1 MAIVTPEAD
10 RERARILVLLA
21 NAENRRLL
29 GSVLAQRYDVVE
41 EVPWQLSPAER
52 SAIDLIVVDGLS
64 LHRQWDLL
72 AAERSAQE
80 PVQLPILLLTDRKD
94 AGLTTRGIWQIV
106 DDVVLRPVERLE
118 LAARVESLLRARR
131 LSLRLRRMSALYE
144 AERRITERLQE
155 AALPQELPRIPGLA
169 LNAYYHAG
177 QDEARIGGDWYD
189 ALRLPD
195 GRVIITVGD
204 VSGSGLDA
212 AVAMGAVRQVL
223 RGVAQIHPDPAMM
236 LDAAHRTLQA
246 DDPDR
251 IVTAFVAVLD
261 PVTSELT
268 YASAGHPRP
277 LLRRRDADWA
287 ELSATGLP
295 LGVPMKGEY
304 VTETVAMPG
313 DAMLVLYTDGLT
325 EATHD
330 LAAGEQRLRD
340 ALRDPGVLASENVAR
355 AIHDAVLAEGARDD
369 VAIFTVRRDA
379 EVAGKAIAHWS
390 FDSADATT
398 ARATRHA
405 VSHALAEHGLNADAL
420 GSAEVVFA
428 ELLGNVVRYAPGEAE
443 VALDCSGPAPV
454 LHVLD
459 HGRGFRHLPK
469 LPDDVL
475 SERGRGLY
483 IVSALADDF
492 SVTRRP
498 HGGSH
503 ARAVLALT
511 QRTMSPFDALV
522 AFGDLDTIGLEA

>member
-1 MAIVTPEAD
+1 
-10 RERARILVLLA
+10 
-21 NAENRRLL
+21 
-29 GSVLAQRYDVVE
+29 VLARRYDVLE
-41 EVPWQLSPAER
+41 ELPWQDAPGEGIV
-52 SAIDLIVVDGLS
+52 IDLIVVDGLS
-64 LHRQWDLL
+64 LHRHWERL
-72 AAERSAQE
+72 AAERRAHE

-94 AGLTTRGIWQIV
+94 AGLTTRAVWQVV
-106 DDVVLRPVERLE
+106 DDVLLRPVERLE

-155 AALPQELPRIPGLA
+155 AALPKALPQIPGLA
-169 LNAYYHAG
+169 LDAYYHAG

-195 GRVIITVGD
+195 GRVIVTVGD

-212 AVAMGAVRQVL
+212 AVTMGSVRQVL
-223 RGVAQIHPDPAMM
+223 RGVAQIHPDPALM
-236 LDAAHRTLQA
+236 LDAADRTLQA

-277 LLRRRDADWA
+277 LLRRGSADWT
-287 ELSATGLP
+287 ELAAAGMP
-295 LGVPMKGEY
+295 LGVPAKGGRIA
-304 VTETVAMPG
+304 ETVTMPG

-330 LAAGEQRLRD
+330 IAAGE
-340 ALRDPGVLASENVAR
+340 ALLHAALADPAVLAAPNVAH

-369 VAIFTVRRDA
+369 VAIFTVRRNA
-379 EVAGKAIAHWS
+379 SQAAHAMERWT
-390 FDSADATT
+390 FDSADATA
-398 ARATRHA
+398 ARAVRHA
-405 VSHALAEHGLNADAL
+405 VSERLAAHGLSADPL
-420 GSAEVVFA
+420 GAAEVVFA
-428 ELLGNVVRYAPGEAE
+428 ELVGNVVRYAPGWTE
-443 VALDCSGPAPV
+443 VALDCGDAVPV

-459 HGRGFRHLPK
+459 QGCGFRHLPK

-492 SVTRRP
+492 TVTRRP

-503 ARAVLALT
+503 ARAVLALST
-511 QRTMSPFDALV
+511 RMLSPFDALV
-522 AFGDLDTIGLEA
+522 AFGDLDTIAADT